1 MNDINWWGLICLLA
15 ILSTGGALAILVHNY
30 RRGWRPPA
38 NKPAHGVRLRISD
51 RQPVPRLTREV
62 EREFQHR
69 VYTHG
74 ISAAL
79 EWLADLW
86 NVEVPR

>member
-1 MNDINWWGLICLLA
+1 MNGVNWWGILVILA
-15 ILSTGGALAILVHNY
+15 ILSTGFSLAILAHRVRHP
-30 RRGWRPPA
+30 RRVP
-38 NKPAHGVRLRISD
+38 HGVRLRISD